1 MLGFDFSLLES
12 GPGYSLA
19 PMTNTFGF
27 RFDNTY
33 ARLPEALFAKVN
45 PVPVPQ
51 PKIAI
56 LNLELANELNLN
68 LESLASES
76 GAALFAGNFIPEGAE
91 PLAQAYAGHQFGGFR
106 MLGDGRAHLLG
117 EHLTS
122 AGSRFDIQLKGSGP
136 TPFSR
141 RGDGRAALGPM
152 LREYII
158 SEAMHAL
165 KIPTTRSLAVV
176 TTGQPTLR
184 ETPLPGAILT
194 RVASSH
200 IRIGTFEY
208 ASSIEGSA
216 PIRALS
222 DYTIQRHY
230 PELAS
235 HTESYVELL
244 RAVIERQASLLAK
257 WMHVG
262 FIHGVMNTDNIT
274 LSGETIDYGPCAFMN
289 KYSPSTVFSSIDH
302 DGRYAFGNQPRIT
315 AWNLE
320 RLSESLLPLFSA
332 EENKAIA
339 KAEEA
344 LSAFAPTF
352 ERFWLEGMR
361 AKLGLRGENAEDL
374 TLIGSLLRWMD
385 EHGADYTDTFRELSK
400 SASNGSRIGDLFK
413 GEAFQDW
420 QKRWQARGPAQELM
434 LATNPA
440 FIPRNHR
447 VEEALAAA
455 TDFGDYTL
463 MNRLLKAL
471 KSPFEE
477 SEEDSAYLAAPDIED
492 ESYKTF
498 CGT

>member
-1 MLGFDFSLLES
+1 MNS
-12 GPGYSLA
+12 
-19 PMTNTFGF
+19 FGF

-33 ARLPEALFAKVN
+33 ARLPETFFAKVD

-56 LNLELANELNLN
+56 LNRELVTELNLN
-68 LESLASES
+68 LQSLASES
-76 GAALFAGNFIPEGAE
+76 GAALFAGNLIPEGAE

-117 EHLTS
+117 EHLTG

-152 LREYII
+152 LREYMI
-158 SEAMHAL
+158 SEAMQAL

-208 ASSIEGSA
+208 ASSMEGDA

-235 HTESYVELL
+235 HAEPYVELL

-257 WMHVG
+257 WMQVG
-262 FIHGVMNTDNIT
+262 FIHGVMNTDNMT
-274 LSGETIDYGPCAFMN
+274 LSGETIDYGPCAFIN
-289 KYSPSTVFSSIDH
+289 RYSPSTVFSSIDH
-302 DGRYAFGNQPRIT
+302 HGRYAFGNQPRI
-315 AWNLE
+315 AEWNLA
-320 RLSESLLPLFSA
+320 RLAESLLPLFSA
-332 EENKAIA
+332 EEAVAIA
-339 KAEEA
+339 KAEEI
-344 LSAFAPTF
+344 LSTFAPTF
-352 ERFWLEGMR
+352 ERFWLAGMR
-361 AKLGLRGENAEDL
+361 AKLGLLDEDSEDVA
-374 TLIGSLLRWMD
+374 LIGSLLRWMD
-385 EHGADYTDTFRELSK
+385 EHGADYTETFRELSK
-400 SASNGSRIGDLFK
+400 SPASNNSRLNDLFR
-413 GEAFQDW
+413 GEAFQEW
-420 QKRWQARGPAQELM
+420 QKRWQARGPSQELM
-434 LATNPA
+434 LKTNPA

-447 VEEALAAA
+447 VEEALSAA
-455 TDFGDYTL
+455 TNDGDYTAL
-463 MNRLLKAL
+463 HRLLKIL
-471 KSPFEE
+471 KSPFDELAA
-477 SEEDSAYLAAPDIED
+477 DSAYLAAPSIED
-492 ESYKTF
+492 GNYKTF